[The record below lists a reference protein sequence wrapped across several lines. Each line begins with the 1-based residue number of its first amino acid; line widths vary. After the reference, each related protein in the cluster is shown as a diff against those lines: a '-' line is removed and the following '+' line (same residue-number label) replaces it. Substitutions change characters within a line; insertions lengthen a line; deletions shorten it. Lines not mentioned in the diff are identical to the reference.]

1 MEKSRD
7 QIKCV
12 IIFKKLMV
20 CAVWKIL
27 ASEIK
32 KLNGSEYCRYDC
44 FLMSGYVHVMW
55 KKMHKNDKESFS
67 SLKKH

>member
-44 FLMSGYVHVMW
+44 FLMSGYVHAMPI
-55 KKMHKNDKESFS
+55 
-67 SLKKH
+67 L